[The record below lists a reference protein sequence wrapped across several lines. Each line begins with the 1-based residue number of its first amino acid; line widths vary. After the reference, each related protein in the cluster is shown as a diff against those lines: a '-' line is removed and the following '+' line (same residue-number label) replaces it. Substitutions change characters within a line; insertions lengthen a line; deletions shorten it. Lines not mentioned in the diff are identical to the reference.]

1 MKDISSR
8 KDIKFIIVSFYDK
21 LLSDNTMIPF
31 FKKFSDKTSLEH
43 HLEVITNFWEDVLFD
58 SQQYKTNLL
67 KKHTDVHS
75 YLPFKTTDFTVWMS
89 YFLETI
95 DNNFSGINSEKM
107 KIRANSIATVMQIKM
122 NLYS

>member
-8 KDIKFIIVSFYDK
+8 NDIKFIIVSFYGK
-21 LLSDNTMIPF
+21 LLSDENMLPF
-31 FKKFSDKTSLEH
+31 FKEFSEENLLEK
-43 HLEVITNFWEDVLFD
+43 HLEVITDFWEDVLFD

-67 KKHTDVHS
+67 QKHKNIHS
-75 YLPFKTTDFTVWMS
+75 FSPFKFVHFTIWMS

-107 KIRANSIATVMQIKM
+107 KNRANSIATVMQIKM
-122 NLYS
+122 NLYA